1 MHAEYKRDVSHNYL
15 ILYAEEMV
23 NTASYQVRIL
33 TGNTMS
39 SILKCRMQG
48 LDGKWLF
55 YYDITSKQSIA
66 SFYEQRKI
74 RGEDLEMILQGF
86 LRVMEEMA
94 EFLLNTEQLVLCPD
108 YIFLDLEKKEVYF
121 CCLPDYRHPVQ
132 EQFRELT
139 EYFLPKLDH
148 EDSRAVN
155 LGYGIYRKA
164 MESGLQLEHIKELV
178 YRAEAEDRDRS
189 VEREDRNEV
198 ESGKHD
204 MREESL
210 WKKEKDVGSWGNP
223 EYQEAAHNEEK
234 KKISHSGKAE
244 IHWKLAAGCVAGVGV
259 LIGILFA
266 SYLGYLPEI
275 PMEAVLGVAIAL
287 MGIGTGCTWAAG
299 KKKKRQEQS
308 AEWRNKVQ
316 RELAGETGRSV
327 DRNIEKNRSD
337 RTEKGRTEKKTAERD
352 IPEQVSA
359 WQKEMPEKRR
369 ERNEKVREEQSG
381 TEYDQQ
387 EMYGETVVLSAGQLS
402 GPASLVSREP
412 GELAP
417 IYLEREL
424 TVIGKLEQA
433 SDAVI
438 SLPTVSRVHARI
450 RKTGE
455 EYYLAD
461 LNSRNGTSVNG
472 RMLKADEEYLLQD
485 EDQVDFAQARYVF
498 LK

>member
-15 ILYAEEMV
+15 ILHGEEKID
-23 NTASYQVRIL
+23 TASYQVRML

-55 YYDITSKQSIA
+55 YYDITSKQSVA
-66 SFYEQRKI
+66 SFYEQRKLS
-74 RGEDLEMILQGF
+74 GEDLKMLLQGF
-86 LRVMEEMA
+86 LHVMEEMA
-94 EFLLNTEQLVLCPD
+94 EFLLNAEQLVLCPE
-108 YIFLDLEKKEVYF
+108 YMFLDIEKGTVYF
-121 CCLPDYRHPVQ
+121 CCLPEYHHPVQ

-148 EDSRAVN
+148 EDSVAVN

-164 MESGLQLEHIKELV
+164 MESGLQLEQIKEMI
-178 YRAEAEDRDRS
+178 YRAGS
-189 VEREDRNEV
+189 GNEDRNVENETRNDT
-198 ESGKHD
+198 ESGKHSD
-204 MREESL
+204 EEEEFRREAEVTQQ
-210 WKKEKDVGSWGNP
+210 KEKP
-223 EYQEAAHNEEK
+223 KEQEMKLPVK
-234 KKISHSGKAE
+234 KTE
-244 IHWKLAAGCVAGVGV
+244 IHWKLAAGCIAGVVV
-259 LIGILFA
+259 LLGILIA
-266 SYLGYLPEI
+266 CYLGYLPEVPI
-275 PMEAVLGVAIAL
+275 EAVLGAAIVL
-287 MGIGTGCTWAAG
+287 MGTGAGCTWAAE
-299 KKKKRQEQS
+299 KKKKKQEQS
-308 AEWRNKVQ
+308 AEWRSKVQ
-316 RELAGETGRSV
+316 RELVGEGCK
-327 DRNIEKNRSD
+327 EPGSD
-337 RTEKGRTEKKTAERD
+337 RAEKSRSELSENFQSSKAE
-352 IPEQVSA
+352 
-359 WQKEMPEKRR
+359 
-369 ERNEKVREEQSG
+369 NTHKVQEE
-381 TEYDQQ
+381 
-387 EMYGETVVLSAGQLS
+387 YGETVVLSAGQLS

-438 SLPTVSRVHARI
+438 PLPTVSRVHARI
-450 RKTGE
+450 RKMGE

-461 LNSRNGTSVNG
+461 LNSRNGTMVNG